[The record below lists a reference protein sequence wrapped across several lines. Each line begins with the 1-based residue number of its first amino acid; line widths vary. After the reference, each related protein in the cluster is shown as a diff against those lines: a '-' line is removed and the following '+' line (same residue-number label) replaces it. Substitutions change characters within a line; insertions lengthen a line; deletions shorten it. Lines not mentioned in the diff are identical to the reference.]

1 MVAVK
6 EMVFPAL
13 VAVMVSLFWLKVEVT
28 LEGAGGL
35 VPNSSCWRRLLMW
48 L

>member
-6 EMVFPAL
+6 EMVCPAL
-13 VAVMVSLFWLKVEVT
+13 EAVMVSLFWLNAEVT

-35 VPNSSCWRRLLMW
+35 VPS
-48 L
+48 